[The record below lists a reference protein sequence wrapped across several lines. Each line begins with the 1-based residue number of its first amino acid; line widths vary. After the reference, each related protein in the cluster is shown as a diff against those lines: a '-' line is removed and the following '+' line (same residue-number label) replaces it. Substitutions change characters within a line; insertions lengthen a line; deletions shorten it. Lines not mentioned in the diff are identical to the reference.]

1 MERAKKGQRARAR
14 RQGQLLNQDDKEA
27 ADGGAEALGG
37 SDGAPRLPLGRRA
50 RSAEDVMTT
59 GVKEEK
65 KNEGEGENRVEL

>member
-1 MERAKKGQRARAR
+1 MES
-14 RQGQLLNQDDKEA
+14 
-27 ADGGAEALGG
+27 ADGGAQALGG
-37 SDGAPRLPLGRRA
+37 GDGAPRLPLGRRA

>member
-14 RQGQLLNQDDKEA
+14 RQGQLLNQDGKEA

-37 SDGAPRLPLGRRA
+37 GDRAPRLPLGRRA